1 VSRARSDLR
10 AGADPSDGSDTGGP
24 LSPADPTSEPAAGGT
39 EQPAVG
45 RSSHGKRG
53 SGARVPRFLELGAA
67 WGWRFVVVAAA
78 GYVVLWLIVRLRV
91 VVIPVVVAAMLA
103 ALLAPAV
110 DLVSRALP
118 RLVAVWLTLI
128 AAVGALFGIGWLL
141 RAPVVSAA
149 DDLRSRWD
157 TAIDDVEDWA
167 VDGPLGLDREDVDAA
182 FTRVADGA
190 RSFASG
196 LFDQPA
202 GTARMVAEVVTG
214 LFLAIVLT
222 FFLLKDGPSM
232 WRWFL
237 THLHPS
243 RQHPIDRAGRAAFRA
258 VQGWIR
264 GVAIT
269 GAVDALLIGIALLI
283 LGVPGALPL
292 AVITF
297 FAAFFPIIGATL
309 AGALATAVA
318 LTTEGPAVAV
328 VVAIVVLAVQQIE
341 GDILLPVVM
350 YRQVALHPVVVLVVL
365 AIGGAVAGIVG
376 AIVAVPT
383 TAAITAAVSAASH
396 DPDDGDAQ

>member
-1 VSRARSDLR
+1 VSRARSDLG
-10 AGADPSDGSDTGGP
+10 AGADSVDGTGAVAP
-24 LSPADPTSEPAAGGT
+24 PTTAVSTPEPAAAATNQTVLDG
-39 EQPAVG
+39 PPDG
-45 RSSHGKRG
+45 RHQG
-53 SGARVPRFLELGAA
+53 GARVPRFLEVGAA

-78 GYVVLWLIVRLRV
+78 CSVVVWLIVQLRL
-91 VVIPVVVAAMLA
+91 VVIPVFVAAILA

-110 DLVSRALP
+110 ELASRALP
-118 RLVAVWLTLI
+118 RLAAVWLTLVG
-128 AAVGALFGIGWLL
+128 ALGALFGIGWFL
-141 RAPVVSAA
+141 RGPVASAT
-149 DDLRSRWD
+149 DELRSQWD

-167 VDGPLGLDREDVDAA
+167 VDGPLGLDRDDVDTA

-190 RSFASG
+190 RSFSSG

-202 GTARMVAEVVTG
+202 DAARTVAEFVTG

-243 RQHPIDRAGRAAFRA
+243 RQNPVDRGGRAAFRA

-269 GAVDALLIGIALLI
+269 GAVDAVLIGIALLI

-318 LTTEGPAVAV
+318 LTTQGPGVAV
-328 VVAIVVLAVQQIE
+328 VVAVVVLVIQQVE

-383 TAAITAAVSAASH
+383 TAAIAAAVSAAKHEPGH
-396 DPDDGDAQ
+396 DEAP